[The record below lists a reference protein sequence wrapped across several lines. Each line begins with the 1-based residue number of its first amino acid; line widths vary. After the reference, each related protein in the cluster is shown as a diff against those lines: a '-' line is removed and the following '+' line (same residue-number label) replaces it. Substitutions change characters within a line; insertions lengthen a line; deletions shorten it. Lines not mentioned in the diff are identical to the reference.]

1 MSFNISHS
9 SFFTINGDQ
18 TLLVTSTRLRF
29 MLLQRC
35 GNRGSISSSLQ
46 QDSEFLLQ
54 DEKFSVVKGSMS
66 VLPTQISK
74 LGLYLVVTVTQG
86 VVVMWDQKTSLFIK
100 IGPKYQVNMCCYGVA
115 HFDNM
120 VELLLLLLLL
130 LTILIRVMSSR
141 AGASVWTVWKQ

>member
-9 SFFTINGDQ
+9 SSFTKITGDQ

-29 MLLQRC
+29 MPLQRC
-35 GNRGSISSSLQ
+35 GNRSSLSSPLQ

-54 DEKFSVVKGSMS
+54 DEKFNVVKGSIS

-74 LGLYLVVTVTQG
+74 MGLYLVVTVTQG

-100 IGPKYQVNMCCYGVA
+100 ISPKYQVNMCCYGVA

-120 VELLLLLLLL
+120 MELLLLLLL
-130 LTILIRVMSSR
+130 TVLITTTSSR